1 MENNQT
7 EKSVFVFKSFI
18 EEYMDVRRDK
28 ADESEAVKS
37 IREGVEMKGATIWIL
52 IAAILLAS
60 LGLNVNSTAVIIGAM
75 LISPLMGPIMGV
87 GLAIGLGDFDLMK
100 RSFKNYLVITLF
112 SVVTATLFF
121 LISPSVSE
129 GQSELLARTSPTIY
143 DVFIALFG
151 GAAGFIALSTTK
163 KGSVI
168 PGVAIATALMPPLCT
183 AGFGLA
189 TGNLLYFLGAFYLY
203 FINSVFI
210 CVATFLGTRFMRFS
224 RLKYVDKEREKK
236 VRKYIVWVVVLTMI
250 PAVYLTYGI
259 LNDTIYEGSVNRFVN
274 EQLSFENAQVVD
286 KKVEKRDGTKE
297 LRVVLV
303 GKEVAD
309 STIIMAQRRM
319 ADYNLGDTKLVVLQ
333 GVSGQQAASMDI
345 TSVRAQVLEDFYKNG
360 EVKLQQQAVLIDSIQ
375 GILNSYLT
383 YDELAR
389 TLMPEMKVLYPQV
402 TRFSLSRSLEMSVDS
417 ARADTVTFAIIHLN
431 KRIKIAAADTLS
443 KAKMVEWMKARTN
456 SKELRLLLE

>member
-1 MENNQT
+1 METNQT
-7 EKSVFVFKSFI
+7 DKSVFVIKSFI
-18 EEYMDVRRDK
+18 EEYLDVRRDK

-100 RSFKNYLVITLF
+100 RSFKNYLVVTLF

-121 LISPSVSE
+121 LISPSVSD

-210 CVATFLGTRFMRFS
+210 SVATYLGTRFMRFS

-259 LNDTIYEGSVNRFVN
+259 LNDTIYEGSVNRFVS
-274 EQLSFENAQVVD
+274 EQLSFDNAQVVD
-286 KKVEKRDGTKE
+286 KKVENRDGMKE

-309 STIIMAQRRM
+309 STIILAQRRM
-319 ADYNLGDTKLVVLQ
+319 ADYNLADTKLVVLQ
-333 GVSGQQAASMDI
+333 GVSGQQAATMDI

-360 EVKLQQQAVLIDSIQ
+360 EVKLQQQAILIDSIQ
-375 GILNSYLT
+375 GLLNNYLT

-431 KRIKIAAADTLS
+431 KRMDDRE

-456 SKELRLLLE
+456 SKELRLLVE

>member
-18 EEYMDVRRDK
+18 EEYLDVRRDK

-100 RSFKNYLVITLF
+100 RSFKSYLIVTLF

-189 TGNLLYFLGAFYLY
+189 TGNLIYFLGAFYLY

-210 CVATFLGTRFMRFS
+210 CVATYLGTRFMRFS

-274 EQLSFENAQVVD
+274 EQLSFDNAQVVD

-319 ADYNLGDTKLVVLQ
+319 ADYNLDDTKLVVLQ
-333 GVSGQQAASMDI
+333 GVSGQQAATMDI

-375 GILNSYLT
+375 GLLNGYLT

-402 TRFSLSRSLEMSVDS
+402 SRFSLSKTLEMSIDS
-417 ARADTVTFAIIHLN
+417 ARVDTVTFAIIHLN
-431 KRIKIAAADTLS
+431 KRIDDREKS
-443 KAKMVEWMKARTN
+443 KMVEWLKARTN

>member
-18 EEYMDVRRDK
+18 EEYLDVRRDK

-100 RSFKNYLVITLF
+100 RSFKSYLIVTLF

-189 TGNLLYFLGAFYLY
+189 TGNLIYFLGAFYLY

-210 CVATFLGTRFMRFS
+210 CVATYLGTRFMRFS

-274 EQLSFENAQVVD
+274 EQLSFDNAQVVD

-333 GVSGQQAASMDI
+333 GVSGQQAATMDI

-375 GILNSYLT
+375 GLLNGYLT

-389 TLMPEMKVLYPQV
+389 ILMPEMKVLYPQV
-402 TRFSLSRSLEMSVDS
+402 SRFSLSKTLEMSIDS
-417 ARADTVTFAIIHLN
+417 ARVDTVTFAIIHLN
-431 KRIKIAAADTLS
+431 KRIDDREKS
-443 KAKMVEWMKARTN
+443 KMVEWLKARTN

>member
-1 MENNQT
+1 MNMENNQS
-7 EKSVFVFKSFI
+7 EKSVFVVKSFI
-18 EEYMDVRRDK
+18 AEYMDVRRDK
-28 ADESEAVKS
+28 ADESEAIKS

-87 GLAIGLGDFDLMK
+87 GLAIGQGDFDLMK
-100 RSFKNYLVITLF
+100 RSFKSYLVVTLF
-112 SVVTATLFF
+112 SVLTSTLFF
-121 LISPSVSE
+121 LISPSVSG

-143 DVFIALFG
+143 DVFIGLFG

-189 TGNLLYFLGAFYLY
+189 TGNLIYFLGAFYLY

-210 CVATFLGTRFMRFS
+210 CLSTYLGTRVMRFS

-236 VRKYIVWVVVLTMI
+236 VRKYIIWVVILTMI
-250 PAVYLTYGI
+250 PAIYLTISI
-259 LNDTIYEGSVNRFVN
+259 LDDTIYERSVNRFVA
-274 EQLSFENAQVVD
+274 EQLSFDNAQVVD
-286 KKVEKRDGTKE
+286 AKVEKRDGEKE

-309 STIIMAQRRM
+309 STILMAQRRM
-319 ADYNLGDTKLVVLQ
+319 ADYKLQNTKLVVLQ
-333 GVSGQQAASMDI
+333 GVSGQQAATMDI

-360 EVKLQQQAVLIDSIQ
+360 EVKLEQQALMIDSLRNRLDTYI
-375 GILNSYLT
+375 T
-383 YDELAR
+383 YDEMAR
-389 TLMPEMKVLYPQV
+389 ALMPEIKVLYPQV
-402 TRFSLSRSLEMSVDS
+402 SRFSLARTLEMNIDSTRVD
-417 ARADTVTFAIIHLN
+417 TITFAVVQLN
-431 KRIKIAAADTLS
+431 KRIDERDKD
-443 KAKMVEWMKARTN
+443 KMIEWMKARTN
-456 SKELRLLLE
+456 SKELKLLVEQ

>member
-1 MENNQT
+1 MNMENNQS
-7 EKSVFVFKSFI
+7 EKSVFVVKSFI
-18 EEYMDVRRDK
+18 AEYMDVRRDK
-28 ADESEAVKS
+28 ADESEAIKS

-87 GLAIGLGDFDLMK
+87 GLAIGQGDFDLMK
-100 RSFKNYLVITLF
+100 RSFKSYLVVTLF
-112 SVVTATLFF
+112 SVLTSTLFF
-121 LISPSVSE
+121 LISPSVSG

-143 DVFIALFG
+143 DVFIGLFG

-189 TGNLLYFLGAFYLY
+189 TGNLIYFLGAFYLY

-210 CVATFLGTRFMRFS
+210 CLSTYLGTRVMRFS

-236 VRKYIVWVVVLTMI
+236 VRKYIIWVVILTMI
-250 PAVYLTYGI
+250 PAIYLTIGI
-259 LNDTIYEGSVNRFVN
+259 LNDTIYEGSINRFVA
-274 EQLSFENAQVVD
+274 EQLSFDNAQVVD
-286 KKVEKRDGTKE
+286 AKVEKRDGEKE

-303 GKEVAD
+303 GKEIAD

-319 ADYNLGDTKLVVLQ
+319 ADYKLQDTKLVVLQ
-333 GVSGQQAASMDI
+333 GVSGQQAATMDI

-360 EVKLQQQAVLIDSIQ
+360 EVKLEQQALMIDSLRNRLDTYI
-375 GILNSYLT
+375 T
-383 YDELAR
+383 YDEMAR
-389 TLMPEMKVLYPQV
+389 ALMPEMKVLYPQV
-402 TRFSLSRSLEMSVDS
+402 SRFSLAHTLEMNIDSTRVD
-417 ARADTVTFAIIHLN
+417 TITFAVIQLN
-431 KRIKIAAADTLS
+431 KRIDEREKT
-443 KAKMVEWMKARTN
+443 KMIEWMKARTN
-456 SKELRLLLE
+456 SKELRLLIEQ

>member
-18 EEYMDVRRDK
+18 EEYLDVRRDK

-100 RSFKNYLVITLF
+100 RSFKSYLIVTLF

-189 TGNLLYFLGAFYLY
+189 TGNLIYFLGAFYLY

-210 CVATFLGTRFMRFS
+210 CVATYLGTRFMRFS

-250 PAVYLTYGI
+250 PAVFLTYGI

-274 EQLSFENAQVVD
+274 EQLSFDNAQVVD

-333 GVSGQQAASMDI
+333 GVSGQQAATMDI

-375 GILNSYLT
+375 GLLNGYLT

-402 TRFSLSRSLEMSVDS
+402 SRFSLSKTLEMSIDS
-417 ARADTVTFAIIHLN
+417 ARVDTVTFAIIHLN
-431 KRIKIAAADTLS
+431 KRIDDREKS
-443 KAKMVEWMKARTN
+443 KMVEWLKARTN

>member
-1 MENNQT
+1 
-7 EKSVFVFKSFI
+7 
-18 EEYMDVRRDK
+18 
-28 ADESEAVKS
+28 
-37 IREGVEMKGATIWIL
+37 
-52 IAAILLAS
+52 
-60 LGLNVNSTAVIIGAM
+60 
-75 LISPLMGPIMGV
+75 
-87 GLAIGLGDFDLMK
+87 MK

-431 KRIKIAAADTLS
+431 KRMDDRE

>member
-18 EEYMDVRRDK
+18 EEYLDVRRDK

-100 RSFKNYLVITLF
+100 RSFKSYLIVTLF

-121 LISPSVSE
+121 LISPSVSG

-189 TGNLLYFLGAFYLY
+189 TGNLIYFLGAFYLY

-210 CVATFLGTRFMRFS
+210 CVATYLGTRFMRFS

-274 EQLSFENAQVVD
+274 EQLSFDNAQVVD

-333 GVSGQQAASMDI
+333 GVSGQQAATMDI

-375 GILNSYLT
+375 GLLNGYLT

-402 TRFSLSRSLEMSVDS
+402 SRFSLSKTLEMSIDS
-417 ARADTVTFAIIHLN
+417 ARVDTVTFAIIHLN
-431 KRIKIAAADTLS
+431 KRIDDREKS
-443 KAKMVEWMKARTN
+443 KMVEWLKARTN

>member
-417 ARADTVTFAIIHLN
+417 ARADTVTFAIILLN
-431 KRIKIAAADTLS
+431 KRMDDRE

>member
-7 EKSVFVFKSFI
+7 EKSVFVVKSFI
-18 EEYMDVRRDK
+18 EEYLDVRRDK
-28 ADESEAVKS
+28 SDESEAVKS

-100 RSFKNYLVITLF
+100 RSFKNYLVVTLF
-112 SVVTATLFF
+112 SVVTPTLFF
-121 LISPSVSE
+121 LISPSVSD

-189 TGNLLYFLGAFYLY
+189 TGNLIYFLGAFYLY

-210 CVATFLGTRFMRFS
+210 CVATYLGTRVMRFS
-224 RLKYVDKEREKK
+224 RLQYVDKEREKK

-250 PAVYLTYGI
+250 PALYLTYGI

-274 EQLSFENAQVVD
+274 EQLSFDNAQVVD
-286 KKVEKRDGTKE
+286 KKVEKRDGMKE

-303 GKEVAD
+303 GREVPD
-309 STIIMAQRRM
+309 STIILAQRRM
-319 ADYNLGDTKLVVLQ
+319 IDYKLGDTKLVVLQ
-333 GVSGQQAASMDI
+333 GVSGQQAATMDI
-345 TSVRAQVLEDFYKNG
+345 TTVRAQVLEDFYKNG

-375 GILNSYLT
+375 NMLNVYLT
-383 YDELAR
+383 YDELAK

-402 TRFSLSRSLEMSVDS
+402 SRFSLSKSLEMSVDS
-417 ARADTVTFAIIHLN
+417 ARFDTVTFVVIQLN
-431 KRIKIAAADTLS
+431 RRITETE
-443 KAKMVEWMKARTN
+443 KAKMIEWMKARTN
-456 SKELRLLLE
+456 SKELKLLIEQK

>member
-18 EEYMDVRRDK
+18 EEYIDVRRDK

-389 TLMPEMKVLYPQV
+389 TLMPELKVLYPQV

-431 KRIKIAAADTLS
+431 KRMDDRE

>member
-18 EEYMDVRRDK
+18 EEYLDVRRDK
-28 ADESEAVKS
+28 SDESEAVKS

-100 RSFKNYLVITLF
+100 RSFKNYLVVTLF

-121 LISPSVSE
+121 LISPSVSD

-189 TGNLLYFLGAFYLY
+189 TGNLIYFLGAFYLY

-210 CVATFLGTRFMRFS
+210 CVATYLGTRVMRFS
-224 RLKYVDKEREKK
+224 RLQYVDKEREKK

-250 PAVYLTYGI
+250 PALYLTYGI

-274 EQLSFENAQVVD
+274 EQLSFDNAQVVD
-286 KKVEKRDGTKE
+286 KKVEKRDGMKE

-303 GKEVAD
+303 GREIPD
-309 STIIMAQRRM
+309 STIILAQRRM
-319 ADYNLGDTKLVVLQ
+319 IDYKLGDTKLVVLQ
-333 GVSGQQAASMDI
+333 GVSGQQAATMDI

-375 GILNSYLT
+375 NMLNAYLT
-383 YDELAR
+383 YDELAK

-402 TRFSLSRSLEMSVDS
+402 SRFSLSKSLEMSVDS
-417 ARADTVTFAIIHLN
+417 ARFDTVTFVVIRLN
-431 KRIKIAAADTLS
+431 RRMTEAE
-443 KAKMVEWMKARTN
+443 KAKMIEWMKARTN
-456 SKELRLLLE
+456 SKELKLLIEQ

>member
-7 EKSVFVFKSFI
+7 EKSVFVFKSFL

-431 KRIKIAAADTLS
+431 KRMDDRE

>member
-1 MENNQT
+1 MENKQT
-7 EKSVFVFKSFI
+7 DKSIFVFKSFI
-18 EEYMDVRRDK
+18 KDYLDVRRDK

-37 IREGVEMKGATIWIL
+37 IREDVEMKGATIWIL

-100 RSFKNYLVITLF
+100 RSFKNYLVVTLF

-121 LISPSVSE
+121 LISPSVSD

-189 TGNLLYFLGAFYLY
+189 TGNLIYFLGAFYLY

-210 CVATFLGTRFMRFS
+210 CVATYLGTRVMRFS
-224 RLKYVDKEREKK
+224 RLQYVDKEREKK

-250 PAVYLTYGI
+250 PALYLTYGI

-274 EQLSFENAQVVD
+274 EQLNFENAQVVD
-286 KKVEKRDGTKE
+286 KKVDKRDGVKE

-303 GKEVAD
+303 GSEVPD
-309 STIIMAQRRM
+309 STIILAQHRM
-319 ADYNLGDTKLVVLQ
+319 TDYKLGDTKLVVLQ
-333 GVSGQQAASMDI
+333 GVSGQKGATMDI
-345 TSVRAQVLEDFYKNG
+345 TSIRAQVLEDFYKNG

-375 GILNSYLT
+375 NMLNAYLT
-383 YDELAR
+383 YDELAK

-402 TRFSLSRSLEMSVDS
+402 SRFSLSKSLEMSVDS
-417 ARADTVTFAIIHLN
+417 ARFDTVTFAVIQLN
-431 KRIKIAAADTLS
+431 RRITEAE
-443 KAKMVEWMKARTN
+443 KAKMIEWMKARTN
-456 SKELRLLLE
+456 SKELKLLVEQ

>member
-389 TLMPEMKVLYPQV
+389 NLMPEMKVLYPQV

-431 KRIKIAAADTLS
+431 KRMDDRE

>member
-309 STIIMAQRRM
+309 STIIMAQRSM

-389 TLMPEMKVLYPQV
+389 TLIPEMKVLYPQV

-431 KRIKIAAADTLS
+431 KRMDDRE

>member
-431 KRIKIAAADTLS
+431 KRMDDRE
-443 KAKMVEWMKARTN
+443 KAKMVELMKARTN

>member
-168 PGVAIATALMPPLCT
+168 PGVAIATALMQPLCT

-189 TGNLLYFLGAFYLY
+189 TG
-203 FINSVFI
+203 
-210 CVATFLGTRFMRFS
+210 
-224 RLKYVDKEREKK
+224 DKEREKK

-286 KKVEKRDGTKE
+286 KKVEKRDGAKE

-360 EVKLQQQAVLIDSIQ
+360 EVKLQLPLHSRFPWRPLRQAGRKS
-375 GILNSYLT
+375 
-383 YDELAR
+383 
-389 TLMPEMKVLYPQV
+389 
-402 TRFSLSRSLEMSVDS
+402 
-417 ARADTVTFAIIHLN
+417 
-431 KRIKIAAADTLS
+431 
-443 KAKMVEWMKARTN
+443 
-456 SKELRLLLE
+456 

>member
-1 MENNQT
+1 METNQT
-7 EKSVFVFKSFI
+7 DKSVFVIKSFI
-18 EEYMDVRRDK
+18 EEYLDVRRDK

-100 RSFKNYLVITLF
+100 RSFKNYLVVTLF

-121 LISPSVSE
+121 LISPSVSD

-210 CVATFLGTRFMRFS
+210 SVATYLGTRFMRFS

-259 LNDTIYEGSVNRFVN
+259 LNDTIYEGSVNRFVS
-274 EQLSFENAQVVD
+274 EQLSFDNAQVVD
-286 KKVEKRDGTKE
+286 KKVENRDGMKE

-309 STIIMAQRRM
+309 STIILAQRRM

-333 GVSGQQAASMDI
+333 GVSGQQAATMDI

-360 EVKLQQQAVLIDSIQ
+360 EVKLQQQAILIDSIQ
-375 GILNSYLT
+375 GLLNNYLT

-431 KRIKIAAADTLS
+431 KRMDDRE

-456 SKELRLLLE
+456 SKELRLLVE

>member
-286 KKVEKRDGTKE
+286 KKVEKRDGAKE

-389 TLMPEMKVLYPQV
+389 TLMLEMKVLYPQV

-431 KRIKIAAADTLS
+431 KRMDDRE

>member
-18 EEYMDVRRDK
+18 EEYLDVRRDK

-100 RSFKNYLVITLF
+100 RSFKSYLIVTLF

-189 TGNLLYFLGAFYLY
+189 TGNLIYFLGAFYLY

-210 CVATFLGTRFMRFS
+210 CVATYLGTRFMRFS

-250 PAVYLTYGI
+250 PAVFLTYGI

-274 EQLSFENAQVVD
+274 EQLSFDNAQVVD

-309 STIIMAQRRM
+309 STIFMAQRRM

-333 GVSGQQAASMDI
+333 GVSGQQAATMDI

-375 GILNSYLT
+375 GLLNGYLT

-402 TRFSLSRSLEMSVDS
+402 SRFSLSKTLEMSIDS
-417 ARADTVTFAIIHLN
+417 ARVDTVTFAIIHLN
-431 KRIKIAAADTLS
+431 KRIDDREKS
-443 KAKMVEWMKARTN
+443 KMVEWLKARTN

>member
-18 EEYMDVRRDK
+18 EEYLDVRRDK
-28 ADESEAVKS
+28 SDESEAVKS

-100 RSFKNYLVITLF
+100 RSFKNYLVVTLF

-121 LISPSVSE
+121 LISPSVSD

-189 TGNLLYFLGAFYLY
+189 TGNLIYFLGAFYLY

-210 CVATFLGTRFMRFS
+210 CVATYLGTRVMRFS
-224 RLKYVDKEREKK
+224 RLQYVDKEREKK

-250 PAVYLTYGI
+250 PALYLTYGI

-274 EQLSFENAQVVD
+274 EQLSFDNAQVVD
-286 KKVEKRDGTKE
+286 KKVEKRDGMKE

-303 GKEVAD
+303 GREVPD
-309 STIIMAQRRM
+309 STIILAQRRM
-319 ADYNLGDTKLVVLQ
+319 IDYKLGDTKLVVLQ
-333 GVSGQQAASMDI
+333 GVSGQQAATMDI

-375 GILNSYLT
+375 NMLNAYLT
-383 YDELAR
+383 YDELAK

-402 TRFSLSRSLEMSVDS
+402 SRFSLSKSLEMSVDS
-417 ARADTVTFAIIHLN
+417 ARFDTVTFVVIQLN
-431 KRIKIAAADTLS
+431 RRMTEAE
-443 KAKMVEWMKARTN
+443 KAKMIEWMKARTN
-456 SKELRLLLE
+456 SKELKLLMEQK

>member
-18 EEYMDVRRDK
+18 EEYLDVRRDK
-28 ADESEAVKS
+28 SDESEAVKS

-100 RSFKNYLVITLF
+100 RSFKNYLVVTLF

-121 LISPSVSE
+121 LISPSVSD

-189 TGNLLYFLGAFYLY
+189 TGNLIYFLGAFYLY

-210 CVATFLGTRFMRFS
+210 CVATYLGTRVMRFS
-224 RLKYVDKEREKK
+224 RLQYVDKEREKK

-250 PAVYLTYGI
+250 PALYLTYGI

-274 EQLSFENAQVVD
+274 EQLSFDNAQVVD
-286 KKVEKRDGTKE
+286 KKVEKRDGMKE

-303 GKEVAD
+303 GREVPD
-309 STIIMAQRRM
+309 STIILAQRRM
-319 ADYNLGDTKLVVLQ
+319 IDYKLGDTKLVVLQ
-333 GVSGQQAASMDI
+333 GVSGQQAATMDI

-375 GILNSYLT
+375 NMLNAYLT
-383 YDELAR
+383 YDELAK

-402 TRFSLSRSLEMSVDS
+402 SRFSLSKSLEMSVDS
-417 ARADTVTFAIIHLN
+417 ARFDTVSFVVIHFN
-431 KRIKIAAADTLS
+431 RRMTEAE
-443 KAKMVEWMKARTN
+443 KAKMIEWMKARTN
-456 SKELRLLLE
+456 SKELKLLIEQ

>member
-1 MENNQT
+1 MNMENNQS
-7 EKSVFVFKSFI
+7 EKSVFVVKSFI
-18 EEYMDVRRDK
+18 AEYMDVRRDK
-28 ADESEAVKS
+28 ADESEAIKS

-87 GLAIGLGDFDLMK
+87 GLAIGQGDFDLMK
-100 RSFKNYLVITLF
+100 RSFKSYLVVTLF
-112 SVVTATLFF
+112 SVLTSTLFF
-121 LISPSVSE
+121 LISPSVSG

-143 DVFIALFG
+143 DVFIGLFG

-189 TGNLLYFLGAFYLY
+189 TGNLIYFLGAFYLF

-210 CVATFLGTRFMRFS
+210 CLSTYLGTRVMRFS

-236 VRKYIVWVVVLTMI
+236 VRKYIIWVVILTMI
-250 PAVYLTYGI
+250 PAIYLTIGI
-259 LNDTIYEGSVNRFVN
+259 LNDTIYEGSVNRFVE
-274 EQLSFENAQVVD
+274 EQLSFDNAQVVD
-286 KKVEKRDGTKE
+286 AKVEKRDGEKE

-303 GKEVAD
+303 GKEIAD

-319 ADYNLGDTKLVVLQ
+319 ADYKLQDTKLVVLQ
-333 GVSGQQAASMDI
+333 GVSGQQAATMDI

-360 EVKLQQQAVLIDSIQ
+360 EVKLEQQALMIDSLRNRLDTYI
-375 GILNSYLT
+375 T
-383 YDELAR
+383 YDEMAR
-389 TLMPEMKVLYPQV
+389 ALMPEMKVLYPQV
-402 TRFSLSRSLEMSVDS
+402 SRFSLAHTLEMNIDSTRVD
-417 ARADTVTFAIIHLN
+417 TITFAVIQLN
-431 KRIKIAAADTLS
+431 KRIDEREKT
-443 KAKMVEWMKARTN
+443 KMIEWMKARTN
-456 SKELRLLLE
+456 SKELRLLVEQ

>member
-1 MENNQT
+1 MENNQN
-7 EKSVFVFKSFI
+7 EKSVLVVKSFI
-18 EEYMDVRRDK
+18 EEYLDVRRDK

-112 SVVTATLFF
+112 SVLTATLFF

-143 DVFIALFG
+143 DVFIGLFG
-151 GAAGFIALSTTK
+151 GAAGFIAVSTTK

-189 TGNLLYFLGAFYLY
+189 TGNLIYFLGAFYLY

-210 CVATFLGTRFMRFS
+210 CVSTYLGTRVMRFS

-236 VRKYIVWVVVLTMI
+236 VRQYIIWVVVLTMI
-250 PAVYLTYGI
+250 PAIYLTVGI
-259 LNDTIYEGSVNRFVN
+259 LNDTLYDSSVNRFVN
-274 EQLSFENAQVVD
+274 EQLSFDNAQVVD
-286 KKVEKRDGTKE
+286 KKVEKRDGMKE

-303 GKEVAD
+303 GKEVPD
-309 STIIMAQRRM
+309 STILMAQRRM
-319 ADYNLGDTKLVVLQ
+319 EDYKLGDTKLVVLQ
-333 GVSGQQAASMDI
+333 GVSGQQAVTMDI
-345 TSVRAQVLEDFYKNG
+345 NSVRAQVLEDFYNNG
-360 EVKLQQQAVLIDSIQ
+360 EVKLQQQAVLIDSLQ
-375 GILNSYLT
+375 SMLNTIHT

-389 TLMPEMKVLYPQV
+389 ALTSEMKVLYPQV
-402 TRFSLSRSLEMSVDS
+402 SRFSLSRTLEMSIDS
-417 ARADTVTFAIIHLN
+417 ARVDTVTFAVVKLN
-431 KRIKIAAADTLS
+431 KRLDDRD
-443 KAKMVEWMKARTN
+443 KAKLIEWMKARTN
-456 SKELRLLLE
+456 AKELRLLVEQ

>member
-1 MENNQT
+1 MENSQT
-7 EKSVFVFKSFI
+7 EKSVFVVKSFI
-18 EEYMDVRRDK
+18 AEYMDVRRDK
-28 ADESEAVKS
+28 ADESEAVKL
-37 IREGVEMKGATIWIL
+37 IREGVEMKGATIWTL

-75 LISPLMGPIMGV
+75 LISPLMGPIMGL
-87 GLAIGLGDFDLMK
+87 GLAIGQGDFDLMK

-112 SVVTATLFF
+112 SVLTSTLFF

-189 TGNLLYFLGAFYLY
+189 TGNLIYFLGAFYLY

-210 CVATFLGTRFMRFS
+210 CLSTYLGTRVMGFS

-236 VRKYIVWVVVLTMI
+236 VRQYIVWVVILTMI
-250 PAVYLTYGI
+250 PAIYLTYGI
-259 LNDTIYEGSVNRFVN
+259 LNDTFYESSVNSFVA

-286 KKVEKRDGTKE
+286 KKVEKRGGQKE

-309 STIIMAQRRM
+309 STILMAQRRM
-319 ADYNLGDTKLVVLQ
+319 TDYKLQDTKLVVLQ
-333 GVSGQQAASMDI
+333 GVSGQQAATMDI

-360 EVKLQQQAVLIDSIQ
+360 EVKLEQQAVLIDSLRNQ
-375 GILNSYLT
+375 LETYVS
-383 YDELAR
+383 YDEMAR
-389 TLMPEMKVLYPQV
+389 ALMPEMKVLYPQV
-402 TRFSLSRSLEMSVDS
+402 SRFSLSRTLEMNIDSTSVD
-417 ARADTVTFAIIHLN
+417 TITFAVVQLN
-431 KRIKIAAADTLS
+431 KRIDDRE
-443 KAKMVEWMKARTN
+443 KAKMIEWMKARTN
-456 SKELRLLLE
+456 SNELKLLVEE

>member
-18 EEYMDVRRDK
+18 EEYLDVRRDK

-100 RSFKNYLVITLF
+100 RSFKSYLIVTLF

-189 TGNLLYFLGAFYLY
+189 TGNLIYFLGAFYLY

-210 CVATFLGTRFMRFS
+210 CVATYLGTRFMRFS

-274 EQLSFENAQVVD
+274 EQLSFDNAQVVD

-309 STIIMAQRRM
+309 STIFMAQRRM

-333 GVSGQQAASMDI
+333 GVSGQQAATMDI

-375 GILNSYLT
+375 GLLNGYLS

-402 TRFSLSRSLEMSVDS
+402 SRFSLSKTLEMSIDS
-417 ARADTVTFAIIHLN
+417 ARVDTVTFAIIHLN
-431 KRIKIAAADTLS
+431 KRIDDREKS
-443 KAKMVEWMKARTN
+443 KMVEWLKARTN

>member
-18 EEYMDVRRDK
+18 EEYLDVRRDK

-100 RSFKNYLVITLF
+100 RSFKSYLIVTLF

-121 LISPSVSE
+121 LISPSVSG

-189 TGNLLYFLGAFYLY
+189 TGNLIYFLGAFYLY

-210 CVATFLGTRFMRFS
+210 CVATYLGTRFMRFS

-274 EQLSFENAQVVD
+274 EQLSFDNAQVVD

-333 GVSGQQAASMDI
+333 GVSGQQAATMDI

-375 GILNSYLT
+375 GLLNGYLT

-389 TLMPEMKVLYPQV
+389 ILMPEMKVLYPQV
-402 TRFSLSRSLEMSVDS
+402 SRFSLSKTLEMSIDS
-417 ARADTVTFAIIHLN
+417 ARVDTVTFAIIHLN
-431 KRIKIAAADTLS
+431 KRIDDREKS
-443 KAKMVEWMKARTN
+443 KMVEWLKARTN

>member
-1 MENNQT
+1 MNMENNSQS
-7 EKSVFVFKSFI
+7 EKSVFVVKSFI

-60 LGLNVNSTAVIIGAM
+60 IGLNVNSTAVIIGAM
-75 LISPLMGPIMGV
+75 LISPIMGPIMGV
-87 GLAIGLGDFDLMK
+87 GLAIGQGDFDLMK

-112 SVVTATLFF
+112 SVLTATLFF

-143 DVFIALFG
+143 DVFIGLFG

-189 TGNLLYFLGAFYLY
+189 TGNLIYFLGAFYLY

-210 CVATFLGTRFMRFS
+210 CVSTYLGTRVMRFS

-236 VRKYIVWVVVLTMI
+236 VRKYIIWVVILTMI
-250 PAVYLTYGI
+250 PAIYLTVGI
-259 LNDTIYEGSVNRFVN
+259 LNDTIYEGSVNRFVT
-274 EQLSFENAQVVD
+274 EQLSFDNAQVVD
-286 KKVEKRDGTKE
+286 KKVEKRDGEKE

-303 GKEVAD
+303 GKQVPD
-309 STIIMAQRRM
+309 STIMMAQRRM
-319 ADYNLGDTKLVVLQ
+319 AEYNLQDTKLVVLQ
-333 GVSGQQAASMDI
+333 GVSGQQVATMDI

-360 EVKLQQQAVLIDSIQ
+360 EVKLEQQALMIDSLRNRLDTYI
-375 GILNSYLT
+375 T
-383 YDELAR
+383 YDEMAR
-389 TLMPEMKVLYPQV
+389 ALMPEMKVLYPQV
-402 TRFSLSRSLEMSVDS
+402 SRFSLARTLEMNIDSTRVD
-417 ARADTVTFAIIHLN
+417 TITFAVVQLN
-431 KRIKIAAADTLS
+431 KRIDERE
-443 KAKMVEWMKARTN
+443 KAKMIEWMKARTN
-456 SKELRLLLE
+456 SKELKLLVEQ

>member
-1 MENNQT
+1 MNMENNQS
-7 EKSVFVFKSFI
+7 EKSVFVVKSFI
-18 EEYMDVRRDK
+18 AEYMDVRRDK
-28 ADESEAVKS
+28 ADESEAIKS

-87 GLAIGLGDFDLMK
+87 GLAIGQGDFDLMK
-100 RSFKNYLVITLF
+100 RSFKSYLVVTLF
-112 SVVTATLFF
+112 SVLTSTLFF
-121 LISPSVSE
+121 LISPSVSG

-143 DVFIALFG
+143 DVFIGLFG

-189 TGNLLYFLGAFYLY
+189 TGNLIYFLGAFYLY

-210 CVATFLGTRFMRFS
+210 CLSTYLGTRVMRFS

-236 VRKYIVWVVVLTMI
+236 VRKYIIWVVILTMI
-250 PAVYLTYGI
+250 PAIYLTIGI
-259 LNDTIYEGSVNRFVN
+259 LNDTIYEGSVNRFVA
-274 EQLSFENAQVVD
+274 EQLSFDNAQVVD
-286 KKVEKRDGTKE
+286 AKVEKRDGEKE

-303 GKEVAD
+303 GKEIAD

-319 ADYNLGDTKLVVLQ
+319 ADYKLQDTKLVVLQ
-333 GVSGQQAASMDI
+333 GVSGQQAATMDI

-360 EVKLQQQAVLIDSIQ
+360 EVKLEQQALMIDSLRNRLDTYI
-375 GILNSYLT
+375 T
-383 YDELAR
+383 YDEMAR
-389 TLMPEMKVLYPQV
+389 ALMPEMRVLYPQV
-402 TRFSLSRSLEMSVDS
+402 SRFSLAHTLEMNIDSTRVD
-417 ARADTVTFAIIHLN
+417 TITFAVIQLN
-431 KRIKIAAADTLS
+431 KRIDEREKT
-443 KAKMVEWMKARTN
+443 KMIEWMKARTN
-456 SKELRLLLE
+456 SKELRLLVEQ

>member
-210 CVATFLGTRFMRFS
+210 CVATYLGTRFMRFS

-431 KRIKIAAADTLS
+431 KRMDDRE

>member
-402 TRFSLSRSLEMSVDS
+402 TRFSLSLDPP
-417 ARADTVTFAIIHLN
+417 FL
-431 KRIKIAAADTLS
+431 
-443 KAKMVEWMKARTN
+443 
-456 SKELRLLLE
+456 

>member
-1 MENNQT
+1 MENNQS
-7 EKSVFVFKSFI
+7 EKSVFVVKSFI
-18 EEYMDVRRDK
+18 AEYMDVRRDK
-28 ADESEAVKS
+28 ADESEAIKS

-87 GLAIGLGDFDLMK
+87 GLAIGQGDFDLMK
-100 RSFKNYLVITLF
+100 RSFKSYLVVTLF
-112 SVVTATLFF
+112 SVLTSTLFF
-121 LISPSVSE
+121 LISPSVSG

-143 DVFIALFG
+143 DVFIGLFG

-189 TGNLLYFLGAFYLY
+189 TGNLIYFLGAFYLY

-210 CVATFLGTRFMRFS
+210 CLSTYLGTRVMRFS

-236 VRKYIVWVVVLTMI
+236 VRKYIIWVVILTMI
-250 PAVYLTYGI
+250 PAIYLTIGI
-259 LNDTIYEGSVNRFVN
+259 LNDTIYEGSVNRFVA
-274 EQLSFENAQVVD
+274 EQLSFDNAQVVD
-286 KKVEKRDGTKE
+286 AKVEKRDGEKE

-303 GKEVAD
+303 GKEIAD

-319 ADYNLGDTKLVVLQ
+319 ADYKLQDTKLVVLQ
-333 GVSGQQAASMDI
+333 GVSGQQAATMDI

-360 EVKLQQQAVLIDSIQ
+360 EVKLEQQALMIDSLRNRLDTYI
-375 GILNSYLT
+375 T
-383 YDELAR
+383 YDEMAR
-389 TLMPEMKVLYPQV
+389 ALMPEMKVLYPQV
-402 TRFSLSRSLEMSVDS
+402 SRFSLAHTLEMNIDSTRVD
-417 ARADTVTFAIIHLN
+417 TITFAVIQLN
-431 KRIKIAAADTLS
+431 KRIDEREKT
-443 KAKMVEWMKARTN
+443 KMIEWMKARTN
-456 SKELRLLLE
+456 SKELRLLIEQ